1 MVPSLFTVMSLI
13 ISIEKIKGIY
23 FHFYQVVYLIFFPV
37 YLNNNINMID
47 NILLNLR
54 NMKTKLLLGSI
65 VVFVM
70 LLMISSATAV
80 PCVNSQ
86 YVNDVIERI

>member
-1 MVPSLFTVMSLI
+1 
-13 ISIEKIKGIY
+13 
-23 FHFYQVVYLIFFPV
+23 
-37 YLNNNINMID
+37 MID